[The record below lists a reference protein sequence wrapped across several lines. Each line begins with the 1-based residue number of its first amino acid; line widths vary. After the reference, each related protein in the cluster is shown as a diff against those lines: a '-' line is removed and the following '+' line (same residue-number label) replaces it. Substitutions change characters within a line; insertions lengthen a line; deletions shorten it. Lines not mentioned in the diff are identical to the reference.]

1 MRCGYT
7 ASKDLGNDLN
17 AERTLR
23 QLISVIREYV
33 EQGELDDIIAQL
45 PDEIDDLFER
55 TEV

>member
-1 MRCGYT
+1 VRCGYT